1 MRAEARALRKQL
13 ARETPDAA
21 ERLAAFAGELPGGM
35 VHALYQAIGA
45 ELDVGPLARRLAYEG
60 RDLCLPVVTELDAPL
75 SFRGWRPGDPQEPD
89 AAGILAPLPSARLMT
104 PDLILTPLLAF
115 DAQGGRLGQGGGY
128 YDRTFAAFADA
139 IRIGVA
145 YAGQQV
151 ARVPM
156 QAHDIPLH
164 GVLTE
169 TGYIPARKG

>member
-1 MRAEARALRKQL
+1 MRAAARALRKRL
-13 ARETPDAA
+13 AQETPDAA
-21 ERLAAFAGELPGGM
+21 ERLAGLADDLPGG
-35 VHALYQAIGA
+35 VIALYQAIGA
-45 ELDVGPLARRLAYEG
+45 ELDVEPLARRLADEG

-75 SFRGWRPGDPQEPD
+75 SFRAWCPGEALEPD
-89 AAGILAPLPSARLMT
+89 AAGIPGPT
-104 PDLILTPLLAF
+104 PASPIVTPRLILTPLLAF
-115 DAQGGRLGQGGGY
+115 DAEGGRLGQGGGY
-128 YDRTFAAFADA
+128 YDRTFGAYPAV

-156 QAHDIPLH
+156 QAHDVPLH